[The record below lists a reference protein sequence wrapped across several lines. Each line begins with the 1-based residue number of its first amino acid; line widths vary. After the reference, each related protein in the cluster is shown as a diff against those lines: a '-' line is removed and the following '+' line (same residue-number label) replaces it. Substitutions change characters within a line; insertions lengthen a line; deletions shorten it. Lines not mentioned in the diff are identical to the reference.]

1 MPIDGDI
8 SAQHFYA
15 NDKMFSS
22 FISSCCHLR
31 EEILKTRPILI
42 LLLRRSDKY
51 GGAAPSLRPV
61 RAGNANRR
69 WLLIYPSQFE
79 FCILI

>member
-51 GGAAPSLRPV
+51 DLGDLAMNYTHFGV
-61 RAGNANRR
+61 
-69 WLLIYPSQFE
+69 
-79 FCILI
+79 

>member
-8 SAQHFYA
+8 SAQYFYA

-31 EEILKTRPILI
+31 EEISKIPPILI
-42 LLLRRSDKY
+42 LMLSRSDKY
-51 GGAAPSLRPV
+51 GRRV
-61 RAGNANRR
+61 REIELYPLLKIEIWEEWIAIL
-69 WLLIYPSQFE
+69 LLINS
-79 FCILI
+79 

>member
-51 GGAAPSLRPV
+51 AT
-61 RAGNANRR
+61 NADLYSCKFMENLENTQNV
-69 WLLIYPSQFE
+69 LLG
-79 FCILI
+79 